1 MARTHLIGLLLGT
14 EEDWSEA
21 FETLVART
29 GAIEHG
35 GDAARAGHRAR
46 DDRAVRPARA
56 AAPRARHRPA
66 RPLVLRPARVDQEG
80 RADGRRVPPEQP
92 VHVPGDGE
100 ALGLLRDD
108 PARAEGA
115 RDVAR
120 PAQAAARRRAL
131 RLHRRAL
138 QPAVRPRRRRGAGRL
153 PAVHEA
159 VRRWRLGRREP
170 GPRPRAARRSLR
182 RVRRAPDAPPGRG
195 RRLRRLR
202 AQPVDR
208 RRDDG
213 HALRARPPAPRPLP
227 GRPRLPRAG
236 DRPRGGDDRPHG
248 QRVLPLGVQ
257 QLRDADPRRRGPP
270 DRLRQ
275 RLPGRQPD
283 QPPLLLPLGD
293 QGARALVRL
302 LHA

>member
-29 GAIEHG
+29 GAIEHD
-35 GDAARAGHRAR
+35 GDTHELATERVTIEPFDLRAKPRHALVIDRLAHWYYVPREWIKKAALMDDVYLLNNPFTFQAMEKHSAYCAMIRLGLKVPATWLVPHKQPPADERFAYTAARYN
-46 DDRAVRPARA
+46 
-56 AAPRARHRPA
+56 
-66 RPLVLRPARVDQEG
+66 
-80 RADGRRVPPEQP
+80 QP
-92 VHVPGDGE
+92 FDL
-100 ALGLLRDD
+100 A
-108 PARAEGA
+108 
-115 RDVAR
+115 DVAEQVGYPLFMKPFDGGAWVGVSQVR
-120 PAQAAARRRAL
+120 DPGAARR
-131 RLHRRAL
+131 
-138 QPAVRPRRRRGAGRL
+138 P
-153 PAVHEA
+153 
-159 VRRWRLGRREP
+159 
-170 GPRPRAARRSLR
+170 LR
-182 RVRRAPDAPPGRG
+182 RVRRPPDAPPGRG

-213 HALRARPPAPRPLP
+213 HALRARPPAARPLP